1 MDHSLSRTT
10 WWYYAALLYF
20 TGMALTG
27 FWVRY
32 QTPENSAN
40 QEKYMQYMFVLSVFW
55 PVTLVAMATNQGDG
69 F

>member
-20 TGMALTG
+20 TAMAVMGAT
-27 FWVRY
+27 VRY
-32 QTPENSAN
+32 QTPENTLN
-40 QEKYMQYMFVLSVFW
+40 TEHYMGYLFVLSVFW